1 MHELFPNFWKEAPVE
16 GFINRHVISF
26 LTPEDSL
33 SLDFKTSRF
42 ASFPY
47 NGFITLR
54 AKFDRWLAKALMA

>member
-26 LTPEDSL
+26 LTPDSL

-54 AKFDRWLAKALMA
+54 AKFDR